1 MILNSHNYIKAC
13 RICLVFPKNE
23 ERINIYE
30 AKLPE
35 CDISYYEALVSLAFE
50 FGSVGE
56 KPDSICNIC
65 AGQVN
70 SSINFKRI
78 VENSVHIIELLKS
91 KKEPENSFSINS
103 VNDEDLS
110 TEDAESLTINETETI
125 FYVPSKNSSVEV
137 ESADEETEEDGL
149 DAVNF
154 IINDVAKKR
163 NEEKAAKLKKKKEEE
178 KLKKDNPETIEYA
191 NRKHACEVCEKRFL
205 KRSNLIDHLR
215 IHAASKIFQC
225 DYCDKAFFQAG
236 NFKTHLRTHTGEK
249 PFQCNICQK
258 SYTQSSALKIHV
270 RSHTREKNYI
280 CTVCSKAFT
289 NGSDLAKHK
298 NIHDLEKRFKCEFCS
313 KSFAQKIH
321 LRKHVNNHHLKT
333 AIPVV
338 SEGKASSST
347 RP

>member
-13 RICLVFPKNE
+13 RICLIFPKDDE
-23 ERINIYE
+23 KINIYE

-35 CDISYYEALVSLAFE
+35 SDISYYEALENLAFE
-50 FGSVGE
+50 FGGVGE
-56 KPDSICNIC
+56 MPDNICNIC
-65 AGQVN
+65 AAQVN
-70 SSINFKRI
+70 SSINFKRL

-91 KKEPENSFSINS
+91 KKKPENEYTFSINS
-103 VNDEDLS
+103 VNDEDLP
-110 TEDAESLTINETETI
+110 TGDAESLTINETETI
-125 FYVPSKNSSVEV
+125 FYVPSNNSVEV
-137 ESADEETEEDGL
+137 ESAEDETE
-149 DAVNF
+149 DAVKF
-154 IINDVAKKR
+154 IINDVAKKK

-178 KLKKDNPETIEYA
+178 KLKNDNTETIEYA
-191 NRKHACEVCEKRFL
+191 NRKHACEVCTKRFL

-249 PFQCNICQK
+249 PFQCNICHK
-258 SYTQSSALKIHV
+258 CYTQSSALKIHV

-298 NIHDLEKRFKCEFCS
+298 NIHDSEKRFKCESCS

-321 LRKHVNNHHLKT
+321 LRKHINNHHKQT
-333 AIPVV
+333 AISVV
-338 SEGKASSST
+338 SETKASSST
-347 RP
+347 SS